1 MRRLE
6 TSKFN
11 FTKQLINEKM
21 NHVLKEWNTSFK
33 NNRGEN
39 INQGDKKMK
48 RSKRAYKY
56 VKEELESQLITLK
69 KVKIIDTVSEY
80 ATIDRID
87 GMLSLASEIGLM
99 NNKKIKKLNIMKMEN
114 EKMISKH
121 EK

>member
-39 INQGDKKMK
+39 IKQ
-48 RSKRAYKY
+48 
-56 VKEELESQLITLK
+56 ELK
-69 KVKIIDTVSEY
+69 NEY
-80 ATIDRID
+80 
-87 GMLSLASEIGLM
+87 
-99 NNKKIKKLNIMKMEN
+99 
-114 EKMISKH
+114 
-121 EK
+121 

>member
-39 INQGDKKMK
+39 IKQ
-48 RSKRAYKY
+48 
-56 VKEELESQLITLK
+56 ELNN
-69 KVKIIDTVSEY
+69 EY
-80 ATIDRID
+80 YDLVDINTK
-87 GMLSLASEIGLM
+87 LASM
-99 NNKKIKKLNIMKMEN
+99 KLRKF
-114 EKMISKH
+114 
-121 EK
+121 